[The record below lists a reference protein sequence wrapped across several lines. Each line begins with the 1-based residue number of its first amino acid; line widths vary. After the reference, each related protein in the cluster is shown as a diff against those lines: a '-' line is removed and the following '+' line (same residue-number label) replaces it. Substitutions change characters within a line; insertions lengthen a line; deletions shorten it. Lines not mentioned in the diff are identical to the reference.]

1 MLLISTIFQHLNLEF
16 YGPGNVEIQRLNQIS
31 DAKQGDLSFV
41 LSQKYVKYARETQ
54 ASAVIVHKNAVLDVP
69 DSCILIKVEDV
80 QAAVS
85 SILPLFDK
93 GTDFATGISELAY
106 ISENSTIGNNVHIG
120 NFTHI
125 SDGVAIGDNAA
136 IGSQVFLGENVK
148 LGKCTKIYPGVKI
161 YHGCEIGDHV
171 IIHANAVIGS
181 DGFGFSPQ
189 KDGSFSKI
197 PQSGIVIIGNHV
209 EIGANTVIDRAT
221 FNATIIED
229 GVKLDNLIQVA
240 HNVLI
245 GANTVIAAQ
254 SGLSGSVHLGKNC
267 MVGGQVAFVPH
278 IEVADGSQ
286 FQGQSGVGS
295 SITQPNGK
303 YFGTPAIGFVD
314 YIKSY
319 SVFKLLPELE
329 KKISRLEK
337 ELESLKNEQ
346 NGKQKN
352 Y

>member
-1 MLLISTIFQHLNLEF
+1 
-16 YGPGNVEIQRLNQIS
+16 
-31 DAKQGDLSFV
+31 
-41 LSQKYVKYARETQ
+41 
-54 ASAVIVHKNAVLDVP
+54 
-69 DSCILIKVEDV
+69 
-80 QAAVS
+80 
-85 SILPLFDK
+85 LFDK
-93 GTDFATGISELAY
+93 GSDFGTGISEFAF
-106 ISENSTIGNNVHIG
+106 ISENSTIGKNVDIG
-120 NFTHI
+120 TFTHI
-125 SDGVAIGDNAA
+125 SDGVEVGDNST

-148 LGKCTKIYPGVKI
+148 IGRFAKIYPGVKI
-161 YHGCEIGDHV
+161 YHGSEIGDHV

-197 PQSGIVIIGNHV
+197 PQSGIVIIGNNV

-221 FNATIIED
+221 FDATIIED

-240 HNVLI
+240 HNVHI

-267 MVGGQVAFVPH
+267 LVGGQVAFVPH

-319 SVFKLLPELE
+319 SVFKLLPMLE
-329 KKISRLEK
+329 KKISMLEK
-337 ELESLKNEQ
+337 ELESIKNEQ
-346 NGKQKN
+346 NGKQKIN
-352 Y
+352 